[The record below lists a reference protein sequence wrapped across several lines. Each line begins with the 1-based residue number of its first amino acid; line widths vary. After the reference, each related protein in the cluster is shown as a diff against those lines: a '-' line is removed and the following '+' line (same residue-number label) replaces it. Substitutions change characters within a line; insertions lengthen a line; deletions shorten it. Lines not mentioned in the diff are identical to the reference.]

1 MELKAHIKERLIS
14 LQNEK
19 KKKFDASLLPTLD
32 NNRILGIKLN
42 DLRNFAKELY
52 KREDINEFLNDLPH
66 YYYEENNLHAFIIE
80 NIKDY
85 DKCIIWLKKFLPF
98 IDNWSTCD
106 CFRPKCFKKNS
117 DKLLKEIDE
126 WLTSKHTYII
136 RFGIGMLL
144 SYYLDDKFDSAF
156 LERVAGIKSDEY
168 YVNMMIAWY
177 FATALAKQYDETIKI
192 LENKILSPWVHNKTI
207 QKAIESRR
215 ITVSQKE
222 YLRSLKIK

>member
-98 IDNWSTCD
+98 IDNWATCD

-192 LENKILSPWVHNKTI
+192 LENKMLSPWVHNKTI